1 MAIRWLSTS
10 RYSIVAEPARSTS
23 TNTAPNPFTR
33 PGVLVPTSRN
43 VTSTWLLPTGMNS
56 FLAEK
61 AVNWA
66 ASPALTAAKLV
77 LSTRSPVPGV
87 EYSAPRFELTLKKFA
102 GNVSTSVSA
111 AGTPS
116 QLISRRPLS
125 AGGELGAFRTP
136 PRAPRNSVSLSA
148 IDTLSPSVSNTG
160 KVAGGGGGGGVGGG
174 STAVGA
180 L

>member
-1 MAIRWLSTS
+1 
-10 RYSIVAEPARSTS
+10 ARSTS
-23 TNTAPNPFTR
+23 TNTAPNPFTKPR
-33 PGVLVPTSRN
+33 VSVPTRRN
-43 VTSTWLLPTGMNS
+43 VMSTWLLPTGMNS

-61 AVNWA
+61 VLNWA
-66 ASPALTAAKLV
+66 ARPGLTAAKSV
-77 LSTRSPVPGV
+77 LSMRRPVPGV

-136 PRAPRNSVSLSA
+136 PRAARNSASLAA
-148 IDTLSPSVSNTG
+148 IDTLSPSVSNSA
-160 KVAGGGGGGGVGGG
+160 KVAVGGGGGGGAGGG
-174 STAVGA
+174 GGTA
-180 L
+180 

>member
-10 RYSIVAEPARSTS
+10 KYSIVAEPGRSTS
-23 TNTAPNPFTR
+23 ANTAPTPFTR
-33 PGVLVPTSRN
+33 PGVSVPTSRN

-61 AVNWA
+61 VLNWA
-66 ASPALTAAKLV
+66 ASPALTAAKSV
-77 LSTRSPVPGV
+77 LSMRRPVPGV

-102 GNVSTSVSA
+102 GNVSTSVKA

-125 AGGELGAFRTP
+125 AGGELGAFSTP
-136 PRAPRNSVSLSA
+136 PSAVRNSVSFAA
-148 IDTLSPSVSNTG
+148 IETLSPSVSNT
-160 KVAGGGGGGGVGGG
+160 VNAAGGGGGG
-174 STAVGA
+174 STSGA
-180 L
+180 T

>member
-1 MAIRWLSTS
+1 MASRWPSTS
-10 RYSIVAEPARSTS
+10 KYSIVAEPSRSTS

-33 PGVLVPTSRN
+33 PGVSVPARRN

-61 AVNWA
+61 AVNCA
-66 ASPALTAAKLV
+66 ASPALTAAKSV
-77 LSTRSPVPGV
+77 LSTRRPVPGV
-87 EYSAPRFELTLKKFA
+87 EYSAPRFELTLKNVA

-125 AGGELGAFRTP
+125 AGGEFGAFSPP
-136 PRAPRNSVSLSA
+136 PRAARNSVSLAA
-148 IDTLSPSVSNTG
+148 IDTLSPSVSNSLNAT
-160 KVAGGGGGGGVGGG
+160 GGGGGGGGGG
-174 STAVGA
+174 TTGA

>member
-1 MAIRWLSTS
+1 
-10 RYSIVAEPARSTS
+10 
-23 TNTAPNPFTR
+23 
-33 PGVLVPTSRN
+33 
-43 VTSTWLLPTGMNS
+43 MNS
-56 FLAEK
+56 FLAET
-61 AVNWA
+61 VLNWA
-66 ASPALTAAKLV
+66 ARPGLTAEKSV
-77 LSTRSPVPGV
+77 LSMRRPVSGV

-136 PRAPRNSVSLSA
+136 PRAPRNSVSLAA
-148 IDTLSPSVSNTG
+148 IDTLSPSVSNSVNAT
-160 KVAGGGGGGGVGGG
+160 GGGGGGGGGG
-174 STAVGA
+174 TTGA